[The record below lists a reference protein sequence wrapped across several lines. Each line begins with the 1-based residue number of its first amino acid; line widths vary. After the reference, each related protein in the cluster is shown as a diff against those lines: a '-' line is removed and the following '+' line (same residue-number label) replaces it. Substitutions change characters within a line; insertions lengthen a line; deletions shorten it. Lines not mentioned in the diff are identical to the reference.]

1 MCFIVLEF
9 GVVLKLPPVLYNGA
23 LNLITLTTVTV
34 ISYLRF
40 HFSEQTDII
49 LFLLAGLVAGLGFG
63 ALAEVT
69 KRQLGL
75 GKEGK

>member
-1 MCFIVLEF
+1 MEHLQC
-9 GVVLKLPPVLYNGA
+9 
-23 LNLITLTTVTV
+23 NLITLMTVTV

-40 HFSEQTDII
+40 HFSELTHVI

>member
-1 MCFIVLEF
+1 M
-9 GVVLKLPPVLYNGA
+9 
-23 LNLITLTTVTV
+23 TVTV
-34 ISYLRF
+34 ISHLRL
-40 HFSEQTDII
+40 HFSELTDLI